1 MFRSFFG
8 IKENPFSNTPDPRYV
23 FMSRRHQEALAHLVY
38 GVQGGNGFVLLTG
51 EVGTGK
57 TTISRCLVEQLPKNV
72 DMALCIN
79 PRLNEFELL
88 ATICDEM
95 GVFYPILTNSIKTL
109 MDKINRHLIETHARG
124 RRAVLII
131 DEAQNLAPRVLEQVR
146 LLTNLE
152 TASAKLLQIIL
163 IGQPELKEL
172 LGRVELRQ
180 VNQRITARYH
190 LDPLNIEE
198 ARAYIRH
205 RLKIGGPA
213 EDIFRPGAV
222 TEIFKRSHGV
232 PRLINSIC
240 ERCLLGAYAKNV
252 RYIDEKLARSA
263 ADDVLGFPRRRSV
276 FGRIAAIAAVI
287 AASALFVGLDP
298 LHMRLNSK
306 LSPSPPEAQ
315 QPPAIERPPEVQ
327 QPPAEPAIE
336 QTAQNAPAEISIE
349 YLFRNP
355 ELAGDISTA
364 MSKLFAMWKVEYVA
378 PGKPDLCAGASY
390 AGIRCLRWHGD
401 WQALNDINRPALI
414 SLAAGEEKRIY
425 AVVTALDGNNVT
437 IDVGGG
443 KIQTDTRNLTPFWS
457 GDYMMLWKP
466 PPGYWRV
473 IRPGMKGK
481 DVAWLRDRLS
491 EIQGEPIESD
501 DRDSFDEAL
510 KIRLISFQRSRK
522 LIDDGAAGA
531 LTLTYINTLIKDPA
545 TPVLRNQ

>member
-276 FGRIAAIAAVI
+276 FGRIAA
-287 AASALFVGLDP
+287 
-298 LHMRLNSK
+298 
-306 LSPSPPEAQ
+306 
-315 QPPAIERPPEVQ
+315 
-327 QPPAEPAIE
+327 
-336 QTAQNAPAEISIE
+336 
-349 YLFRNP
+349 
-355 ELAGDISTA
+355 
-364 MSKLFAMWKVEYVA
+364 
-378 PGKPDLCAGASY
+378 
-390 AGIRCLRWHGD
+390 
-401 WQALNDINRPALI
+401 
-414 SLAAGEEKRIY
+414 
-425 AVVTALDGNNVT
+425 
-437 IDVGGG
+437 
-443 KIQTDTRNLTPFWS
+443 
-457 GDYMMLWKP
+457 
-466 PPGYWRV
+466 
-473 IRPGMKGK
+473 
-481 DVAWLRDRLS
+481 
-491 EIQGEPIESD
+491 
-501 DRDSFDEAL
+501 
-510 KIRLISFQRSRK
+510 
-522 LIDDGAAGA
+522 
-531 LTLTYINTLIKDPA
+531 
-545 TPVLRNQ
+545 